1 MTAATA
7 ASTPM
12 NRPVQMRPIRIP
24 ADLRAVA
31 DLVELCFDA
40 TLDADGRRFVREMR
54 RAGSNRGVYPGGR
67 GMPPGVQG
75 FVWVERGEVVGNIN
89 LIPVRI
95 RRKTAYLI
103 ANVAV
108 HPEHRRKGI
117 ARALTQAALDL
128 ANERRVRRTALQ
140 TDVINSAAQDLYR
153 DFGFRETARRTTWHS
168 GEVRPI
174 SLPPSITVRPRRRA
188 DWPGQR
194 RWMEKL
200 YNPQVRWNLS
210 LNQSLYAPGI
220 GGMLLRAGHQHQVRQ
235 WSAFHHREWI
245 GSLVWQS
252 SYNQADRFWLSGP
265 TDRLA
270 LAACALIP
278 SAQKELYDSKL
289 VRQGRIM
296 AVNFPQ
302 GLIVEAFEM
311 IGFHEHNT
319 LVWMEK
325 DLGRE

>member
-1 MTAATA
+1 MTATTVSA
-7 ASTPM
+7 PIQ
-12 NRPVQMRPIRIP
+12 PPPQMRPIRIP

-40 TLDADGRRFVREMR
+40 TLDADGRRFIREMR
-54 RAGSNRGVYPGGR
+54 RAGNHRGGYPGSR

-75 FVWVERGEVVGNIN
+75 FVWVEGGEVVGNIS

-108 HPEHRRKGI
+108 HPDHRRKGI
-117 ARALTQAALDL
+117 ARALTRAALAL
-128 ANERRVRRTALQ
+128 SAERGVRLTALQ
-140 TDVINSAAQDLYR
+140 TDVTNSAAQDLYR

-168 GEVRPI
+168 GEVQPI
-174 SLPPSITVRPRRRA
+174 SLPPSIIVRARRGA

-200 YNPQVRWNLS
+200 YSPQVRWNLS
-210 LNQSLYAPGI
+210 FNQPLYAPGVA
-220 GGMLLRAGHQHQVRQ
+220 GMLLRAGNEHRVRQ
-235 WSAFHHREWI
+235 WSAFHHQEWI

-252 SYNQADRFWLSGP
+252 SYNQADWFWLSGP
-265 TDRLA
+265 TDRLE

-278 SAQKELYDSKL
+278 TAQKELYEAKL
-289 VRQGRIM
+289 VKPGRIM

-302 GLIVEAFEM
+302 GLIAGAFET
-311 IGFHEHNT
+311 IGFHQHNT
-319 LVWMEK
+319 LIWMEK
-325 DLGRE
+325 SLGKE